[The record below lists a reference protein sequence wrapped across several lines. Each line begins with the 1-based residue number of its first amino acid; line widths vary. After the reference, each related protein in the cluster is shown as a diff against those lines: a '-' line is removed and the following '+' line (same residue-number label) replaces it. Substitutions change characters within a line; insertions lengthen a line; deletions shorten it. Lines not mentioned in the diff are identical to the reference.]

1 MRSRTQNVL
10 LIALILIITLPL
22 LLSIRQDTNLHVDE
36 RDHLDQIT
44 RFLKGEKTLN
54 PLLTTIPGYH
64 LILATLLKPFPNPA
78 LPLAR
83 TLTFIFSLLSIL
95 VFFLIVK
102 KIDPT
107 SLFTKTL
114 QYAFFPVLFP
124 FFFLLYTDVFSLLLV
139 LAAFFFALRKSY
151 NLTAFIGVA
160 SIAVRQNNILW
171 LLFLFTFM
179 FFQEYSTIN
188 KESIKNH
195 LKKSWL
201 FLLGFIAFAIFLFIN
216 QGIAI
221 GDKTGHPGGIFFGN
235 IYFLL
240 FLFFFLLLPYN
251 LANLKKIKEKIKEK
265 PKIILLLLVILMF
278 YLFTFKNTHPYN
290 QEAYNFFLRNQILNF
305 FTSSL
310 FLKILFFLP
319 IAGSMLSLWT
329 TKLPSKACY
338 LMYPTTIL
346 YLLPSWL
353 IEQRYYLIPFAL
365 FLALKERK
373 SSAIEYFTILAY
385 IALSLY
391 FFYGI
396 RHLKFFL

>member
-1 MRSRTQNVL
+1 MRSQTQTFL

-22 LLSIRQDTNLHVDE
+22 LISIRQDANLHVDE
-36 RDHLDQIT
+36 RDHRDQIT
-44 RFLKGEKTLN
+44 RFLQGEKSLY

-64 LILATLLKPFPNPA
+64 LILAMLLKPFPNPT

-83 TLTFIFSLLSIL
+83 TLTFVFSLLSIL

-102 KIDPT
+102 KIDPA
-107 SLFTKTL
+107 SVSTKTL
-114 QYAFFPVLFP
+114 QYAFFPILFP
-124 FFFLLYTDVFSLLLV
+124 FFFLIYTDVFSLLLV
-139 LAAFFFALRKSY
+139 LTALFFALRKSY
-151 NLTAFIGVA
+151 NLAAFMGIA

-171 LLFLFTFM
+171 LLFLFIFM
-179 FFQEYSTIN
+179 YTQEYSTIN
-188 KESIKNH
+188 KEAIKNH

-201 FLLGFIAFAIFLFIN
+201 FLLGFLAFAIFLFIN

-221 GDKTGHPGGIFFGN
+221 GDRTGHPGGIFFGN

-251 LANLKKIKEKIKEK
+251 LASLLKIIEKIKQNK
-265 PKIILLLLVILMF
+265 KIILLLAVFLVF

-319 IAGSMLSLWT
+319 IAYSMLSLST

-338 LMYPTTIL
+338 LIYPTTIL

-353 IEQRYYLIPFAL
+353 IEQRYYLIPLAL
-365 FLALKERK
+365 FLALKEKK
-373 SSAIEYFTILAY
+373 SNAIEYLTILAY

-396 RHLKFFL
+396 RYLKFFL

>member
-1 MRSRTQNVL
+1 MRPQTQTFL

-44 RFLKGEKTLN
+44 RFLQGEKTLN

-64 LILATLLKPFPNPA
+64 AMIAMLLKPFPNPT

-83 TLTFIFSLLSIL
+83 TITLLLSLCSIL
-95 VFFLIVK
+95 VFFFMVK
-102 KIDPT
+102 EINPE
-107 SLFTKTL
+107 SSFTKTL
-114 QYAFFPVLFP
+114 QYAFFPILFP
-124 FFFLLYTDVFSLLLV
+124 FFFLIYTDVFSLLLV
-139 LAAFFFALRKSY
+139 LLAMLFAMKKNHIGSAA
-151 NLTAFIGVA
+151 IGIA
-160 SIAVRQNNILW
+160 SILVRQNNIVW
-171 LLFLFTFM
+171 LLFLFLFLY
-179 FFQEYSTIN
+179 FQELGRD

-201 FLLGFIAFAIFLFIN
+201 FLLGFIAFAIFLLLN
-216 QGIAI
+216 KGIAI
-221 GDKTGHPGGIFFGN
+221 GDPTGHPPGIYFGN

-240 FLFFFLLLPYN
+240 FLFFLLLLPFN
-251 LANLKKIKEKIKEK
+251 LANLQRIIEKLKNK
-265 PKIILLLLVILMF
+265 RIILFLIIFFIF
-278 YLFTFKNTHPYN
+278 YLLTFKNTHPYN
-290 QEAYNFFLRNQILNF
+290 QEAHSFFLRNQILLF
-305 FTSSL
+305 FTSSIA
-310 FLKILFFLP
+310 LKVIFFLP
-319 IAGSMLSLWT
+319 IAYTLLSLSV

-365 FLALKERK
+365 FLAFKEKK
-373 SSAIEYFTILAY
+373 SNAIEYLTILAY
-385 IALSLY
+385 IALALY